1 MSSRQN
7 KSDREEN
14 GLVLDHLSH
23 GYHDDNDTTPIVQV
37 VGKSGYKLLEL
48 IPKEDQS
55 FELMEEL
62 YIGRGERPK
71 IKHVKRKLQHD
82 DLTSTAKGE
91 LEHAVRSIV
100 EEREDEYVNFFNNA
114 QPISTRS
121 HVLQMLPGVGK
132 KHLQSILKERQVET
146 FTSYDDV
153 ADRVKALKDP
163 AGILTKRIINE
174 IKGDEKRN
182 LFAK

>member
-1 MSSRQN
+1 MASESSR
-7 KSDREEN
+7 EEH
-14 GLVLDHLSH
+14 GIVLDHLSH
-23 GYHDDNDTTPIVQV
+23 GYHDDNDPTPLVQV
-37 VGKSGYKLLEL
+37 VGKQGYKLLEL

-55 FELMEEL
+55 FDLMDDV

-71 IKHVKRKLQHD
+71 IKHVKRKLSYD
-82 DLTSTAKGE
+82 DLTSTAQGE
-91 LEHAVRSIV
+91 LEHAVRTIV
-100 EEREDEYVNFFNNA
+100 DDREDEYVTFFNNA

-132 KHLQSILKERQVET
+132 KHLQSILKERQVES
-146 FTSYDDV
+146 FTSYDDI

-163 AGILTKRIINE
+163 AGILTKRIITE
-174 IKGDEKRN
+174 LEGDQKRN